1 MRKSLIAL
9 LALIL
14 TITLQAEKKDK
25 YADWKTGKAA
35 NIKSQDM
42 QSDAYVSQNS
52 RDMTGYGAVG
62 GGAASGGVGGSFS
75 SAPAHFI
82 RYSVQFETDENVYLL
97 TLSREVSLRQPDIR
111 NDSEYKFKQQ
121 GPKTLEVI
129 DSAGK
134 KFGFTIEKVVKKDK
148 LPKAQ

>member
-1 MRKSLIAL
+1 MRKSLIAV

-14 TITLQAEKKDK
+14 ALSLQAEKKDK

-35 NIKSQDM
+35 AIKTQDM
-42 QSDAYVSQNS
+42 QSDAYVSQNA

-82 RYSVQFETDENVYLL
+82 RYNLEFETEEFVYLL
-97 TLSREVSLRQPDIR
+97 SLSREVSLRQPDIR
-111 NDSEYKFKQQ
+111 AGNDYRFKLQ
-121 GPKTLEVI
+121 GPKIVEVI
-129 DSAGK
+129 DTAGK
-134 KFGFTIEKVVKKDK
+134 KFGFTIVKSMKK
-148 LPKAQ
+148 NGVPPAQ